1 MSINEN
7 DTMNQSLVNNEHH
20 IIYILDDVI
29 CNERMS
35 ESSVVSDLDT
45 QIIRKNTKLNTII
58 NTHLGLSIEE
68 YNRLVKFYS
77 ANKDKDT
84 ERESESEPD
93 IKRKNIIKLLVL
105 IFIIVIGIPIIIGD
119 LYYGYTNSSC
129 VNDYP
134 NTLNINMKSYLI
146 VNGYYLITCFIVLHI
161 INFYIK
167 NKYNNLHLII
177 FLTAIESFMI
187 IFLSVWTI
195 IGSVIFWGTLY
206 NGGKCNKN
214 ILTYLLITLIVKLL
228 ISGFSLNILKNTI
241 FI

>member
-1 MSINEN
+1 
-7 DTMNQSLVNNEHH
+7 
-20 IIYILDDVI
+20 
-29 CNERMS
+29 MS
-35 ESSVVSDLDT
+35 ECSEVSDLDT
-45 QIIRKNTKLNTII
+45 QIIRKNTKLNTLI
-58 NTHLGLSIEE
+58 NTHTGLSKEE

-84 ERESESEPD
+84 DRESESEPD
-93 IKRKNIIKLLVL
+93 IKRKIIIKLLVL

-146 VNGYYLITCFIVLHI
+146 VSAYYSIISCVILCIVY
-161 INFYIK
+161 FYNK
-167 NKYNNLHLII
+167 NEYKNLHLII

-187 IFLSVWTI
+187 IFLSVWSI

-214 ILTYLLITLIVKLL
+214 ILTYLLITLTIKLL
-228 ISGFSLNILKNTI
+228 ISGISLNILKNKI
-241 FI
+241 SNI